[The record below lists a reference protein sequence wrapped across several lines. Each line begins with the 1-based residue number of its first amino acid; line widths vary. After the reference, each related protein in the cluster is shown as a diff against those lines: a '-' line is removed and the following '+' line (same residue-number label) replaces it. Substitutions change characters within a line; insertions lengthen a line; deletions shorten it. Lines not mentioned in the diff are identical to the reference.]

1 MRHIDVHTEAASVC
15 VSRTATTAAS
25 SFETSRKALFLIW
38 ARIGLHPA
46 TAFVFLSLAFGSLV
60 AIVIP
65 PLRGPDEISHFLRI
79 YSYARGELL
88 PAAEVDGR
96 KGIFVDRK
104 LYEQLSFFRSA
115 GEWFATAREKDVRY
129 GQVMA
134 LYRDAA
140 GKIDDHSDQ
149 AAIFAP
155 FAGTEGYTPIAYLP
169 YIPAAAIGRLL
180 RLDFPDLLLLM
191 RLFGIAAFTALAAYA
206 IRVSSGPQMG
216 ICADRDA
223 ACFTL

>member
-1 MRHIDVHTEAASVC
+1 MRHIDVRTEAASVR
-15 VSRTATTAAS
+15 VSRTATSAAS
-25 SFETSRKALFLIW
+25 LFETSCKALFLIW
-38 ARIGLHPA
+38 ARIGRLPA

-60 AIVIP
+60 AIVLP

-88 PAAEVDGR
+88 PVAEVDGR

-115 GEWFATAREKDVRY
+115 GEWFATAREKNVRY

-140 GKIDDHSDQ
+140 GKIDDDSDQ

-169 YIPAAAIGRLL
+169 YIPAAAIDSVGFDLL
-180 RLDFPDLLLLM
+180 RHIHSYPQWVLA
-191 RLFGIAAFTALAAYA
+191 RLIAPGVQR
-206 IRVSSGPQMG
+206 IG
-216 ICADRDA
+216 
-223 ACFTL
+223 